1 MKSVVTTFRW
11 VLAGALAVAG
21 CGGYRLPAT
30 EGVDGWAQVEH
41 GRSLGA
47 MRLKPDVCAG
57 MDARPD
63 YATLD
68 AQSLIAFLKARGL
81 PTRLEKAER
90 TDLFVIETQINPDR
104 DEWVRLRVAVL
115 QSAIPAGQ
123 ELHKAILAHGPGW
136 WGVHRSNLSVLA
148 PRGDLESILAFVGK
162 TKLACWGVLTV
173 AGADDDFVVPGGY
186 REL

>member
-1 MKSVVTTFRW
+1 MKATVTTFRW
-11 VLAGALAVAG
+11 VLGGALAVAG

-57 MDARPD
+57 LDVKPENG
-63 YATLD
+63 TLD
-68 AQSLIAFLKARGL
+68 EQSLIAFLKARGL
-81 PTRLEKAER
+81 PTRLEKAR
-90 TDLFVIETQINPDR
+90 TDLFYVETQINPDR
-104 DEWVRLRVAVL
+104 DEWVRLRVAIL
-115 QSAIPAGQ
+115 PSPAQAGQ
-123 ELHKAILAHGPGW
+123 ELHHGILEHGSGW
-136 WGVHRSNLSVLA
+136 WGVHRANLAVLA
-148 PRGDLESILAFVGK
+148 PSGDLDKILAFVGK

>member
-1 MKSVVTTFRW
+1 MKVAVATFRW
-11 VLAGALAVAG
+11 VIAGALALAG

-30 EGVDGWAQVEH
+30 EGVDGWAEVEH

-47 MRLKPDVCAG
+47 MRLKRDVCAG
-57 MDARPD
+57 LDLTPE
-63 YATLD
+63 YAMLD
-68 AQSLIAFLKARGL
+68 VRSLIAFLKARGL
-81 PTRLEKAER
+81 PARIQKEER

-104 DEWVRLRVAVL
+104 DQWVSLRVAIL
-115 QSAIPAGQ
+115 GSAIPAGR
-123 ELHKAILAHGPGW
+123 ELHKAILAKGPGW

-148 PRGDLESILAFVGK
+148 PSGDLESILAFVGK